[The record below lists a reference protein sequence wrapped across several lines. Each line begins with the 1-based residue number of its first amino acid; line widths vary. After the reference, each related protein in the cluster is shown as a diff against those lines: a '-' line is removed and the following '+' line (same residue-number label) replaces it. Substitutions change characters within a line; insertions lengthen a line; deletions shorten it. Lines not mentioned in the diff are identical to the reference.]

1 MSKTRVGVIL
11 VLLISL
17 VIGVV
22 AGLTFL
28 SLFKSQV
35 PAAAL
40 SDFTKTA
47 SPVTFVGSGVIFG
60 VIIAAWSLI
69 VAWVSPRFSAKK
81 QG

>member
-11 VLLISL
+11 VLLVSL

-35 PAAAL
+35 PPAAL
-40 SDFTKTA
+40 SDFTKAA

-69 VAWVSPRFSAKK
+69 VAWVSPRFGAKK